1 MQSNTKK
8 QGRKRNPE
16 DLIRENDFLKYK
28 MRDQQKYI
36 RRLEYDNALLQRKQQ
51 SNYARRN
58 KFKSASG
65 SLTFFERKFKT

>member
-1 MQSNTKK
+1 MQGHIKK
-8 QGRKRNPE
+8 QSRKRNPE

-51 SNYARRN
+51 NNYARRN
-58 KFKSASG
+58 KFRTASG
-65 SLTFFERKFKT
+65 S

>member
-1 MQSNTKK
+1 MQSNFKK
-8 QGRKRNPE
+8 QSRKRNPD

-65 SLTFFERKFKT
+65 S